1 MPELGRSNVVGFEV
15 VAEQASKIEGSA
27 APRRARPVTLMP
39 MEEWDRAVAER
50 MDRDRCSRDCAVDRL
65 LATAA
70 GSALWGC
77 ACTWDA
83 AQPKVVIENGR
94 EVRSGNWR
102 NSGFATLRRVPR
114 RP

>member
-1 MPELGRSNVVGFEV
+1 MARSNGSSDINYVERCE
-15 VAEQASKIEGSA
+15 AEAAAAEKREGY
-27 APRRARPVTLMP
+27 ARPVTLMP

-50 MDRDRCSRDCAVDRL
+50 MDRDQCSRDCAVDRL

-70 GSALWGC
+70 GSALWGR

-94 EVRSGNWR
+94 EVRSGNWGS
-102 NSGFATLRRVPR
+102 SGFATLRRVPR